1 MPKEVSYYSQ
11 GSVHVTNARF
21 VVGSQTYA
29 MRNVTS
35 VKGITI
41 WPGRIGPIVF
51 ALVGIALFFMLN
63 PVAILLGLCLLV
75 SCSLLL
81 FYRKP
86 THAVVL
92 ATAGGEI
99 KAYESS
105 RAAEISQIL
114 DALNEAIVETSGK

>member
-1 MPKEVSYYSQ
+1 VGNEANYYSQ
-11 GSVHVTNARF
+11 GSVQVTSARF

-41 WPGRIGPIVF
+41 WPGRIGPIAF
-51 ALVGIALFFMLN
+51 ALLGIALIITLK
-63 PVAILLGLCLLV
+63 PVAVVFGLCLVV

-81 FYRKP
+81 YYRKP

-92 ATAGGEI
+92 TTAGGEI
-99 KAYESS
+99 RAYESS
-105 RAAEISQIL
+105 NAAKIGRIL
-114 DALNEAIVETSGK
+114 DALNQAIVEMSGK

>member
-1 MPKEVSYYSQ
+1 VKKEVGFYSK
-11 GSVHVTNARF
+11 GSVHVTSARF
-21 VVGSQTYA
+21 VVGAQTYA

-41 WPGRIGPIVF
+41 WPGRIGPIAF
-51 ALVGIALFFMLN
+51 ALVGIALLFMLN

-75 SCSLLL
+75 PCSLLL
-81 FYRKP
+81 YYRKP

-105 RAAEISQIL
+105 HVAEISRIL
-114 DALNEAIVETSGK
+114 DALNRAIIETSGE